1 MPVPSVSMGTRHEG
15 RVAVAGAFVS
25 DVGVGQRRGCDSHV
39 HQPQTRW
46 RTPPSTTR
54 FVCPARAAM
63 LRALISEERLALL
76 RHLDADEQQRP
87 HNRDLPDLC
96 RFMLGTG
103 TRISEALPR
112 IGRR

>member
-1 MPVPSVSMGTRHEG
+1 
-15 RVAVAGAFVS
+15 
-25 DVGVGQRRGCDSHV
+25 
-39 HQPQTRW
+39 
-46 RTPPSTTR
+46 
-54 FVCPARAAM
+54 M